1 MDVDPTT
8 SVLVSGGADN
18 TMRLWDVKTGKLLKT
33 WEFITAVKRV
43 EFSEDGKQLLCVTE
57 KRMGQLSNI
66 YVYDINPDLE
76 GEQSEEPI
84 LRIVVEELPRV
95 TVAGFSALTRYI
107 VSGHEDGSVTQWDAK
122 TGEMITNEFSHE
134 DGMQVTDLQWSA
146 DRTYFITS
154 SKDKTAKL
162 HDSESLRVLKTY
174 VADTPLNS
182 AAISPEPTNYVLLGG
197 GQVCQEFNFQ

>member
-1 MDVDPTT
+1 
-8 SVLVSGGADN
+8 
-18 TMRLWDVKTGKLLKT
+18 MRLWDVKTGKLLKT

-66 YVYDINPDLE
+66 YVYDINVDVE
-76 GEQSEEPI
+76 AEQSDEPS

-95 TVAGFSALTRYI
+95 TVAGFSALNRYI

-122 TGEMITNEFSHE
+122 TGEMIANEFSHD

-182 AAISPEPTNYVLLGG
+182 AAITPEPVNYVLLGG
-197 GQVCQEFNFQ
+197 GQVCVTLFRHQHLMLINV